1 MAIVV
6 FSTAQRAAVG
16 GEERVEIEAAR
27 VIDLI
32 EAIYARYPDLAGQLE
47 GAAVAIDG
55 DIHHDAH
62 YLPLRPESEV
72 HFMGAVAGG
81 SGAGPADAAADVS
94 GASVGSSGAAV
105 WRGAELR
112 DPLRVASGWL
122 EAGRRVA
129 LATVLE
135 TWGSSPCP
143 PGSQLVVSEDGAFEG
158 SVSAG
163 CVEGAVIETALGV
176 IEQGAPAIVEFGVAD
191 EQAWAVGLACG
202 GHVRIRVEPIE

>member
-1 MAIVV
+1 MAVVV
-6 FSTAQRAAVG
+6 FSSAQRAAVG
-16 GEERVEIEAAR
+16 GDERVEIEAAR
-27 VIDLI
+27 VVDLI
-32 EAIYARYPDLAGQLE
+32 EALYARYPDLAGQLE

-55 DIHHDAH
+55 DIHHDAY

-81 SGAGPADAAADVS
+81 SGAGGPGGSAGPS
-94 GASVGSSGAAV
+94 GVGSA
-105 WRGAELR
+105 RGAEPR
-112 DPLRVASGWL
+112 DPLLVASGWL

-143 PGSQLVVSEDGAFEG
+143 AGSQLVVAEDGAFEG

-163 CVEGAVIETALGV
+163 CVEGAVIEKALAV
-176 IEQGAPAIVEFGVAD
+176 IEQGAPAIVELGVAD

-202 GHVRIRVEPIE
+202 GQVRIRVEPIE

>member
-1 MAIVV
+1 MAVVV
-6 FSTAQRAAVG
+6 FSSAQRAAVG
-16 GEERVEIEAAR
+16 GDERVEIEAAR
-27 VIDLI
+27 VVDLI
-32 EAIYARYPDLAGQLE
+32 EALYARYPDLAGQLE

-81 SGAGPADAAADVS
+81 SGAPAGPS
-94 GASVGSSGAAV
+94 GVGSA
-105 WRGAELR
+105 RGAEPR
-112 DPLRVASGWL
+112 DPLLVASGWL

-143 PGSQLVVSEDGAFEG
+143 AGSQLVVAEDGAFEG

-163 CVEGAVIETALGV
+163 CVEGAVVEKALEV

-202 GHVRIRVEPIE
+202 GNVRIRVEPIE

>member
-6 FSTAQRAAVG
+6 FSSAQRAAVG
-16 GEERVEIEAAR
+16 GDERVEIEAAR
-27 VIDLI
+27 VADLI
-32 EAIYARYPDLAGQLE
+32 EALYARYPDLAGQLE

-55 DIHHDAH
+55 DIHHDAY

-81 SGAGPADAAADVS
+81 SGAEG
-94 GASVGSSGAAV
+94 GVGKGGAA
-105 WRGAELR
+105 GAVGTDGADGVGGTEPR
-112 DPLRVASGWL
+112 DPLLVASEWL

-129 LATVLE
+129 IATVLE

-143 PGSQLVVSEDGAFEG
+143 AGSQLVVAEDGAFEG

-163 CVEGAVIETALGV
+163 CVEGAVIEKALEV
-176 IEQGAPAIVEFGVAD
+176 IAQGAPAALEFGVAD

-202 GHVRIRVEPIE
+202 GRILIRVEPIE

>member
-1 MAIVV
+1 MAVVV
-6 FSTAQRAAVG
+6 FSSAQRAAVG
-16 GEERVEIEAAR
+16 GDERVEIEAAR
-27 VIDLI
+27 VVDLI
-32 EAIYARYPDLAGQLE
+32 EALYARYPDLAGQLE

-81 SGAGPADAAADVS
+81 SGAGES
-94 GASVGSSGAAV
+94 GASVGGPNASVGPPGVGSALGT
-105 WRGAELR
+105 EPR
-112 DPLRVASGWL
+112 DPLLVASGWL

-143 PGSQLVVSEDGAFEG
+143 AGSQLVVAEDGAFEG

-163 CVEGAVIETALGV
+163 CVEGAVIEKALEV
-176 IEQGAPAIVEFGVAD
+176 IAQGAPAIVELGVAD

-202 GHVRIRVEPIE
+202 GRVCIRVEPIE

>member
-16 GEERVEIEAAR
+16 GDERVEIEAAR
-27 VIDLI
+27 VVDLI
-32 EAIYARYPDLAGQLE
+32 EALYARYPDLAGQLE

-81 SGAGPADAAADVS
+81 SGAGAAGGPGGAGAAAGV
-94 GASVGSSGAAV
+94 AP
-105 WRGAELR
+105 R
-112 DPLRVASGWL
+112 DPLLVASGWL

-129 LATVLE
+129 IVTVLE

-143 PGSQLVVSEDGAFEG
+143 PGSQLVVAEDGAFAG

-163 CVEGAVIETALGV
+163 CVEGAVIEKALEV
-176 IEQGAPAIVEFGVAD
+176 IEQGVPAIVELGVAD

-202 GHVRIRVEPIE
+202 GQVRLRVEPIE